1 MAQLTPTKLA
11 PIKVVIYDVP
21 SQNDLTKIAPEP
33 ERGFYEIS
41 DVSSFEY
48 FESIYEP
55 FVTARLT
62 LLDSSGVLEDAFGD
76 KCGIRKFCA
85 VEVTLADPRADEN
98 TRKRS
103 NGEEVKTFNFV
114 GQNCFYIQRIAEQKV
129 KGKKQIY
136 TLELLNKDAL
146 ICISKVVSRKW
157 PPGENSRNIEW
168 NKIIDDLLTEE
179 MKTSKEKNVTK
190 DKTQN
195 VGVYPALKYS
205 PLKVINDACSK
216 AIPLIQSG
224 GKTISGQSS
233 KEKGSVPTEVKKDF
247 AGYAFFE
254 TYDAFNYLSLD
265 GLVNTNATGITVDEF
280 HTFKTS
286 VANSPQSTPDEEAQV
301 IITYKFYDQDKTS
314 SSIEDVL
321 SGKTG
326 NRTINYFNLTNRKF
340 ERVVNEY
347 QKDKCEVVPFEDGF
361 KIQINKITTKYQ
373 VEYFNTC
380 DKTELESA
388 IQNDTITTWNY
399 QGNLEDIRSK
409 TSTVRVPGN
418 LALSAGDKVYLG
430 FLKIQGVGGRDNEL
444 SDKYSG
450 IYVIT
455 ELAHR
460 LEGVNKLYTDLSV
473 CKLKDK

>member
-21 SQNDLTKIAPEP
+21 TQKDLTQVAPEP
-33 ERGFYEIS
+33 EKGFYEIS

-55 FVTARLT
+55 FITARLT
-62 LLDSSGVLEDAFGD
+62 LLDSSGILEDAFGD

-85 VEVTLADPRADEN
+85 VEVILADPKADEN

-103 NGEEVKTFNFV
+103 NGKEVKTFDFV
-114 GQNCFYIQRIAEQKV
+114 GQNCFYIQRIVEQKI

-146 ICISKVVSRKW
+146 LCISKVVSRKW
-157 PPGENSRNIEW
+157 PPGENARNIEW

-179 MKTSKEKNVTK
+179 MKVTKEKNVRK
-190 DKTQN
+190 DKTKN
-195 VGVYPALKYS
+195 VSVYPALKYS
-205 PLKVINDACSK
+205 PLKIINDACSD

-224 GKTISGQSS
+224 GKTVSGESA

-254 TYDAFNYLSLD
+254 TYDAFNYFSLD
-265 GLVNTNATGITVDEF
+265 GLVNISATGVTIDEY
-280 HTFKTS
+280 HTFTTS
-286 VANSPQSTPDEEAQV
+286 VANSNKSTPNEESQS
-301 IITYKFYDQDKTS
+301 ILSYKFYDQDQTS

-326 NRTINYFNLTNRKF
+326 NRTINYFNLTSRKY
-340 ERVVNEY
+340 ERVVSEY
-347 QKDKCEVVPFEDGF
+347 QKDKCEVIPFEDGF
-361 KIQINKITTKYQ
+361 KLQENIITTKYQ
-373 VEYFNTC
+373 VEYFDTC
-380 DKTELESA
+380 DKAELESSV
-388 IQNDTITTWNY
+388 QNTTITTHNY
-399 QGNLEDIRSK
+399 RGNLEDIRSK
-409 TSTVRVPGN
+409 TSTVRIPGN

-430 FLKIQGVGGRDNEL
+430 FLKIQGVGDKENEL

-460 LEGVNKLYTDLSV
+460 LESVNKLFTDLSV

>member
-1 MAQLTPTKLA
+1 MAQVTSTKLP
-11 PIKVVIYDVP
+11 PIRVIIYDVP
-21 SQNDLTKIAPEP
+21 TQKDLTQVAPEP
-33 ERGFYEIS
+33 DKGYYEIS
-41 DVSSFEY
+41 DISSFEY

-62 LLDSSGVLEDAFGD
+62 LLDSSGVLESAFSD

-85 VEVTLADPRADEN
+85 VEVILADPRADEN
-98 TRKRS
+98 TRKRL
-103 NGEEVKTFNFV
+103 NGKEVKTFDFV
-114 GQNCFYIQRIAEQKV
+114 GQNCFYIQRIVEQKV

-146 ICISKVVSRKW
+146 VCISKVVSRKW
-157 PPGENSRNIEW
+157 PPGENAKNIEW

-179 MKTSKEKNVTK
+179 MKVTKEKNVTL
-190 DKTQN
+190 DKTKN
-195 VGVYPALKYS
+195 VNVYPALKYS
-205 PLKVINDACSK
+205 PLKIINDACSK

-224 GKTISGQSS
+224 GKTVSGESA
-233 KEKGSVPTEVKKDF
+233 KEKGSVPTEIKKDF

-254 TYDAFNYLSLD
+254 TYDYFNYLSLD
-265 GLVNTNATGITVDEF
+265 GLVNVSATGLTVDEF
-280 HTFKTS
+280 HTFTTS
-286 VANSPQSTPDEEAQV
+286 VANSTKSSPDEESQV
-301 IITYKFYDQDKTS
+301 ILRYKFFDQDQTS
-314 SSIEDVL
+314 SSIDDVL

-347 QKDKCEVVPFEDGF
+347 PKDKCEVIPFEDGF
-361 KIQINKITTKYQ
+361 KVQINKITTKYQ

-380 DKTELESA
+380 DKKELESMV
-388 IQNDTITTWNY
+388 QNDTITTWNY

-409 TSTVRVPGN
+409 TSTIRVPGN

-430 FLKIQGVGGRDNEL
+430 FLKIQGVGDKENEL

-450 IYVIT
+450 VYVIT

-460 LEGVNKLYTDLSV
+460 LEGVNKLFTDLSV